1 MALTKIGDAG
11 MPAGSVL
18 QVVQTSVNTSVSAS
32 MSGESTF
39 VDISGMSV
47 SITPASTSSK
57 ILVSYSLNL
66 GHSVSDQ
73 NNSVRLMRDTTAIVG
88 SGGSTAN
95 VTNFCRNTTAQ
106 INEVSTQYLD
116 SPSTTSA
123 VTYKVQ
129 WASGSGTFYL
139 NSRGGGTQFVC
150 VSTITVMEIAG

>member
-1 MALTKIGDAG
+1 MVQIKGQDNLI
-11 MPAGSVL
+11 V
-18 QVVQTSVNTSVSAS
+18 QVKQTSVNTVVSAS
-32 MSGESTF
+32 LSSESTF

-47 SITPASTSSK
+47 SITPTSTSSK

-95 VTNFCRNTTAQ
+95 VTNFSRNTTAQ

-123 VTYKVQ
+123 VTYKIQ
-129 WASGSGTFYL
+129 WASGTGTFYL
-139 NSRGGGTQFVC
+139 NRRGAGAQFVC
-150 VSTITVMEIAG
+150 VSTITVMEIVT